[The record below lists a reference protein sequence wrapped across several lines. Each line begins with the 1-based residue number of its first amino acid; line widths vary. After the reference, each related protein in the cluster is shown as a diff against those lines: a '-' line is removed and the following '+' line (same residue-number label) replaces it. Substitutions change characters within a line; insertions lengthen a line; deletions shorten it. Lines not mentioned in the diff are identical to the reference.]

1 MRTAQ
6 HYQRYYGL
14 YLAQVLDVD
23 DPEKLGRVRVHAEQY
38 EDSNDDPV
46 WATVARPAAGDK
58 TGVFFTPK
66 VGDQVVI
73 AYVVGDVHGP
83 LIVGYAHSQKRPAPG
98 ETSTTTHGIV
108 TTIGSVTFDEKGG
121 RIEVSFTGSP
131 SSPSKVVMDATGVTI
146 LATNINL
153 VGQVNVLGNISASP
167 AAGGVPSFPDAPG
180 LPNPSTDGVLHMKAN
195 EVKFDVQPTLAG
207 DPKFCV
213 NEQGVVRAGF
223 LDQVFAVH
231 VHPAGTPTT
240 GMPVPIP
247 APDQKTD
254 C

>member
-23 DPEKLGRVRVHAEQY
+23 DPEKLGRVRVQAEQY
-38 EDSNDDPV
+38 EDSKDDPV

-108 TTIGSVTFDEKGG
+108 TTIGSVTFDEKGE

-131 SSPSKVVMDATGVTI
+131 TSPSKVVMDATGVTI
-146 LATNINL
+146 LATTINL
-153 VGQVNVLGNISASP
+153 VGHVNLLGNVSAGAAPAGLPTLPGQSPDTSGNLKINATSVNFDLPASP
-167 AAGGVPSFPDAPG
+167 S
-180 LPNPSTDGVLHMKAN
+180 
-195 EVKFDVQPTLAG
+195 PT
-207 DPKFCV
+207 FCV
-213 NEQGVVRAGF
+213 STNGVVRANF
-223 LDQVFAVH
+223 LDLYKSH
-231 VHPAGTPTT
+231 TH
-240 GMPVPIP
+240 PVPTP
-247 APDQKTD
+247 VGSFTGPPVLLPLPTNKTG